1 MPWNDNKGGGG
12 GWNPGGGGRGPWGQ
26 GPSNGGGGRQG
37 PNMRPPDLD
46 EVFKRGR
53 DWLKQMFPNQ
63 APGGVAGTLL
73 GGLLLLLWVWTGVYI
88 IPPAE
93 QGVVLRFGA
102 YVQTIGS
109 GFHIRMPQPIE
120 TVERVNVGETRQ
132 INVGFKVEGEG
143 ANSTQVEL
151 PRESMMLT
159 GDENIMH
166 VDFTI
171 QWQVK
176 SALDYLFEVQ
186 DVENTVRAVAESAMR
201 EFVGQTPVDQIM
213 TVNRG
218 KIEQAVQA
226 TTQRV
231 LDRYKAG
238 VSILSVSLQTTQ
250 APQDVIDAFND
261 VQAASADRDR
271 KVNEAQKYANTLVPR
286 AKGDAA
292 KIEQDAQAYK
302 EQAITLAK
310 GEAQRFL
317 SVLGQY
323 KSAPQVTRQRM
334 YVETMQRILTRTN
347 KVILDSGK
355 GGVMPYLPLPGLG
368 LRPSQPPSNNTA
380 APPAAAGGTQ

>member
-12 GWNPGGGGRGPWGQ
+12 WNPGGGGGGGRGPWGQ
-26 GPSNGGGGRQG
+26 GPSNGGGRG

-53 DWLKQMFPNQ
+53 DWLQRMFPNQ
-63 APGGVAGTLL
+63 PPGAPLIAMIGAFAA
-73 GGLLLLLWVWTGVYI
+73 LLWVWTGVYI

-93 QGVVLRFGA
+93 QGVVLRFGS
-102 YVQTIGS
+102 YVETLGS
-109 GFHIRMPQPIE
+109 GFHMRFPQPIE

-132 INVGFKVEGEG
+132 INVGFKVDGEG
-143 ANSTQVEL
+143 GTNSTQVEL

-166 VDFTI
+166 VDFTV

-176 SALDYLFEVQ
+176 NALDYLFQVEG
-186 DVENTVRAVAESAMR
+186 VENTVRAVAESAMR

-218 KIEQAVQA
+218 KIEQEVLA

-231 LDRYKAG
+231 LDRYRAG
-238 VSILSVSLQTTQ
+238 VSVISVSLQTTQ
-250 APQDVIDAFND
+250 APQEVIDAFND

-271 KVNEAQKYANTLVPR
+271 KVNEAQKYANTNVPR
-286 AKGDAA
+286 AKGDAS

-302 EQAITLAK
+302 QQAVTLAK

-317 SVLGQY
+317 SVLEQY

-347 KVILDSGK
+347 KVILDSK

-368 LRPSQPPSNNTA
+368 LRPSQPAPSA
-380 APPAAAGGTQ
+380 APQPQSTGGAQ